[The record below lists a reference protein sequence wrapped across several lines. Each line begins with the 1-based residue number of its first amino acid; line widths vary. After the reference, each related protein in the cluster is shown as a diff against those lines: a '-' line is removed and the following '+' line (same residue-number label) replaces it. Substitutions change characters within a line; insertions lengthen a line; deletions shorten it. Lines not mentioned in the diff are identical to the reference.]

1 MFAED
6 WGKVRKYVL
15 FPDHL
20 PDLHTPTKESYNEA
34 IKLIELQPVSRLYA
48 KIPVQDFN
56 KRIIRYLALAVCVLI
71 ILNILWWRIS
81 DNVPEE
87 LQRVSPFFSLIAS
100 AALVQR
106 VWGGWTQYEEGYNKW
121 CVGTEPTWK
130 SLNKKRIIDWYQK
143 HIKFLE
149 ARGVERQIIDGQLHI
164 IREYCRELKALP
176 WKVGESDT
184 FTTTVNR
191 FDFEAGATLQD
202 VETTDTD
209 EYLQYMDKFLRD
221 EVLKLSSVEKE
232 AYFRFSGL
240 AAEEY
245 LSPIPDGVS
254 YIEHEYLERLESQLH
269 ERTNRITSEEV
280 IERWIDLLNRPNF
293 DARKLTKVVDRTN
306 ERTINQLIEEIG
318 SPAEKPRM
326 WAIKG
331 NSGLGKTTLMLQLC
345 IHFLKSRDEEIEPF
359 FHKARDIAEIDQ
371 FGDIGINLSQEIDPY
386 RERWLASRGRKLL
399 IVDGIDENTKL
410 MNKLL
415 DRLDKSSNF
424 YHADILLTGRM
435 NISPSYSFQT
445 YELANFDSDYL
456 HQMIHRSSD
465 NPVNRKWLKEFI
477 PSELQQHPLILF
489 GSAEILSNHQDDFEN
504 ADLSYRA
511 LAEFVFTRDVEES
524 IKKYGQEMPKI
535 NLLRKIGS
543 FALQKI
549 IDPQKESPV
558 EDPVFITAND
568 WKRLMKTASMKH

>member
-386 RERWLASRGRKLL
+386 RTCTSRGKTPDCRWHRREHE
-399 IVDGIDENTKL
+399 VDEQTVG
-410 MNKLL
+410 
-415 DRLDKSSNF
+415 
-424 YHADILLTGRM
+424 
-435 NISPSYSFQT
+435 PS
-445 YELANFDSDYL
+445 
-456 HQMIHRSSD
+456 
-465 NPVNRKWLKEFI
+465 
-477 PSELQQHPLILF
+477 
-489 GSAEILSNHQDDFEN
+489 
-504 ADLSYRA
+504 
-511 LAEFVFTRDVEES
+511 
-524 IKKYGQEMPKI
+524 
-535 NLLRKIGS
+535 
-543 FALQKI
+543 
-549 IDPQKESPV
+549 
-558 EDPVFITAND
+558 
-568 WKRLMKTASMKH
+568 

>member
-1 MFAED
+1 M
-6 WGKVRKYVL
+6 L

-100 AALVQR
+100 VALVQR

-191 FDFEAGATLQD
+191 FDFGSKSTLQD

-240 AAEEY
+240 AAEE
-245 LSPIPDGVS
+245 
-254 YIEHEYLERLESQLH
+254 
-269 ERTNRITSEEV
+269 
-280 IERWIDLLNRPNF
+280 
-293 DARKLTKVVDRTN
+293 
-306 ERTINQLIEEIG
+306 
-318 SPAEKPRM
+318 
-326 WAIKG
+326 
-331 NSGLGKTTLMLQLC
+331 
-345 IHFLKSRDEEIEPF
+345 
-359 FHKARDIAEIDQ
+359 
-371 FGDIGINLSQEIDPY
+371 
-386 RERWLASRGRKLL
+386 
-399 IVDGIDENTKL
+399 
-410 MNKLL
+410 
-415 DRLDKSSNF
+415 
-424 YHADILLTGRM
+424 
-435 NISPSYSFQT
+435 
-445 YELANFDSDYL
+445 
-456 HQMIHRSSD
+456 
-465 NPVNRKWLKEFI
+465 
-477 PSELQQHPLILF
+477 
-489 GSAEILSNHQDDFEN
+489 
-504 ADLSYRA
+504 
-511 LAEFVFTRDVEES
+511 
-524 IKKYGQEMPKI
+524 
-535 NLLRKIGS
+535 
-543 FALQKI
+543 
-549 IDPQKESPV
+549 
-558 EDPVFITAND
+558 
-568 WKRLMKTASMKH
+568 